1 MVRTKK
7 MAKRDIA
14 VTSWTHAEGESSRP
28 HLTEEG
34 PEATPP
40 RNDLPSTALL
50 PEITE
55 ELELFN
61 TGHEKEPSEE
71 SDDQHTSSVR
81 EEVQIDKVTAT
92 SSDPAPPKPLSAPI
106 RTVPSVS
113 HRSETPDPVTDS
125 FLLLCHEEKDGFV
138 EKAKEQNKQIG
149 SPETSSPDQPN
160 AASGSQ
166 ALTQNASDSSRVRSR
181 KASTRGTA
189 VEVSPVTKRVE
200 QFFRRSIIA
209 ERLVDMMEKDLW
221 GYVEIIA
228 KGSMGTT
235 ISSLGNYAKGKAK
248 EVGEGKLS
256 SRSTRMPPLVPSPS
270 IAPTSSNM
278 TGPRRFVVHDLG
290 YVSIP
295 QSLLTLEDLQ
305 AVL

>member
-106 RTVPSVS
+106 GTVPSVS

-138 EKAKEQNKQIG
+138 EKAKEQR
-149 SPETSSPDQPN
+149 
-160 AASGSQ
+160 SQ

-181 KASTRGTA
+181 KASKRGTA
-189 VEVSPVTKRVE
+189 VEVSPVTKRFE

-228 KGSMGTT
+228 KGSTGTT
-235 ISSLGNYAKGKAK
+235 ISSLGNYV
-248 EVGEGKLS
+248 E
-256 SRSTRMPPLVPSPS
+256 PL
-270 IAPTSSNM
+270 IAE
-278 TGPRRFVVHDLG
+278 F
-290 YVSIP
+290 
-295 QSLLTLEDLQ
+295 
-305 AVL
+305 